1 MKKSDIN
8 PMPQYFNRYKASAKI
23 RTGNPVDDAEDYTID
38 VWADWKNCMYLTSN
52 RKIFYFGFHST
63 YHFLPKV
70 RIFSSN
76 QLLQNRK

>member
-38 VWADWKNCMYLTSN
+38 VWADWKNCMYLTGLSY
-52 RKIFYFGFHST
+52 K
-63 YHFLPKV
+63 K
-70 RIFSSN
+70 
-76 QLLQNRK
+76 